1 MEKIKDENGNIFVF
15 SSNYVSDKSVN
26 VTKLI
31 ATDMYLR
38 QSPAPWPKIQPSEV
52 YQDTRVLYA
61 WTGSSTY
68 NLFIIFS
75 KATLNI
81 GSQGN
86 IFPANLWDQLMAK
99 AVSGEETQAHY
110 ISAIYRPNGTVGFVP
125 VSRIMILKNSDK
137 VRIYYNKAKSTTLT
151 YSDITYDRGSSPL
164 TGKIGSTTVKF
175 GEDENKYYY
184 IPTI

>member
-1 MEKIKDENGNIFVF
+1 MERIKINNNTYVF
-15 SSNYVSDKSVN
+15 GSNYGLDKSVS
-26 VTKLI
+26 VTKLT
-31 ATDMYLR
+31 ATNMYLR
-38 QSPAPWPKIQPSEV
+38 QSPAPWPKVQPSEV
-52 YQDTRVLYA
+52 YQDTRVIYA

-68 NLFIIFS
+68 NLFIIYS
-75 KATLNI
+75 KATLNV

-86 IFPANLWDQLMAK
+86 IFTTNFWDQLMDK

-137 VRIYYNKAKSTTLT
+137 IRIYYNTAKTTTLT
-151 YSDITYDRGSSPL
+151 YSDITYDRGSSPA

-175 GEDENKYYY
+175 GEDRNKYYY
-184 IPTI
+184 IPKI